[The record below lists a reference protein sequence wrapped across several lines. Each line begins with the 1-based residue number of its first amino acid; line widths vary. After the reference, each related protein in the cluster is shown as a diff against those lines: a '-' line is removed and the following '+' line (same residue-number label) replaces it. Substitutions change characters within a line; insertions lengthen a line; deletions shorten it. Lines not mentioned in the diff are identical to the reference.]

1 MSRDEA
7 NKILSNL
14 KHGALYPVYIVNQA
28 LMITG
33 DL

>member
-1 MSRDEA
+1 MTRSEA

-14 KHGALYPVYIVNQA
+14 KYGDIYPVYIVNQA
-28 LMITG
+28 LMTTG

>member
-1 MSRDEA
+1 MTRSEA

-14 KHGALYPVYIVNQA
+14 KHGAIYPLYIVNQA
-28 LMITG
+28 LMTTG